1 LASPSRRGKAAEER
15 TTVILQVVAERCDE
29 GDRDRPPMTDM
40 DITNHLDRTA
50 ETISR
55 VLTKLRAGGRMG

>member
-1 LASPSRRGKAAEER
+1 LASPSRWSKTAEER
-15 TTVILQVVAERCDE
+15 TTAILQVVAERCDE

-50 ETISR
+50 KALNC
-55 VLTKLRAGGRMG
+55 VLTKPRAGGRLG